1 LAGNV
6 GKPEVG
12 PKRALGEING
22 DLPEAD
28 FWPEIILG
36 LLKITGQIC
45 LNLAF
50 QRSALKS
57 NSLAGNFRL

>member
-1 LAGNV
+1 
-6 GKPEVG
+6 
-12 PKRALGEING
+12 
-22 DLPEAD
+22 
-28 FWPEIILG
+28 